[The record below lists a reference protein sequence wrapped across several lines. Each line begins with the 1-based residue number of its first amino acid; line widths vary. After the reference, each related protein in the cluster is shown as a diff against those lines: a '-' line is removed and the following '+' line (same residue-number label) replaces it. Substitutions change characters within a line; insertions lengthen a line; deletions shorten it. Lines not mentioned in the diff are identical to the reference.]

1 MKMTQIVKKVNMK
14 LRVMIYKIK
23 MMYNLKNRLK
33 LFNQNQLLSK
43 RK

>member
-14 LRVMIYKIK
+14 LRVMIFIIK
-23 MMYNLKNRLK
+23 MKYNLKNRLK